1 VKEIIAIQ
9 KILYVGPDGN
19 IYERTLTVIIDIP
32 VLIEEAEE
40 RETHHCI
47 D

>member
-1 VKEIIAIQ
+1 MKEEIIIQ

-19 IYERTLTVIIDIP
+19 IYERTLTVVVDIP
-32 VLIEEAEE
+32 VLIEEAEV

>member
-1 VKEIIAIQ
+1 MKEIIAIQ

-32 VLIEEAEE
+32 VLIEDVEE